1 VSLSSFSF
9 VFSVNAE
16 LQELIQE
23 INGFLEVTKLFMDV
37 SDLLVA
43 LSLLILVF
51 RSLRRIKALL
61 EVPEG
66 FIIIKVILELSGDD
80 LVHSDQLSRDFFF
93 NFLQVT
99 ITSFISGSFQII
111 FSVRIDV
118 EIPSPIKALA
128 SPSTY
133 LDSMLISR
141 HFL

>member
-1 VSLSSFSF
+1 MSLSSFSF

-66 FIIIKVILELSGDD
+66 FIIIKVILELSGND

-118 EIPSPIKALA
+118 EYLFLA
-128 SPSTY
+128 
-133 LDSMLISR
+133 DSKP
-141 HFL
+141 H

>member
-1 VSLSSFSF
+1 MSLSSFSF

-16 LQELIQE
+16 LQELVQE

-80 LVHSDQLSRDFFF
+80 LVHSDQLSWDFFF

-118 EIPSPIKALA
+118 E
-128 SPSTY
+128 Y
-133 LDSMLISR
+133 LFFADSKP
-141 HFL
+141 H

>member
-1 VSLSSFSF
+1 MSLSSFCF

-66 FIIIKVILELSGDD
+66 FIIIKVILELSGND

-118 EIPSPIKALA
+118 EYLFLA
-128 SPSTY
+128 
-133 LDSMLISR
+133 DSKP
-141 HFL
+141 H

>member
-1 VSLSSFSF
+1 MSLSSFSF

-118 EIPSPIKALA
+118 E
-128 SPSTY
+128 Y
-133 LDSMLISR
+133 LFFADSKP
-141 HFL
+141 H

>member
-1 VSLSSFSF
+1 MSLSSFSF

-111 FSVRIDV
+111 FSVRINV
-118 EIPSPIKALA
+118 E
-128 SPSTY
+128 Y
-133 LDSMLISR
+133 LFFADSKP
-141 HFL
+141 H

>member
-1 VSLSSFSF
+1 MSLSSFCF

-118 EIPSPIKALA
+118 EYLFLA
-128 SPSTY
+128 
-133 LDSMLISR
+133 DSKP
-141 HFL
+141 H

>member
-16 LQELIQE
+16 LQELVQE

-118 EIPSPIKALA
+118 E
-128 SPSTY
+128 Y
-133 LDSMLISR
+133 LFFADSKP
-141 HFL
+141 H

>member
-51 RSLRRIKALL
+51 WSLRRIKALL

-118 EIPSPIKALA
+118 E
-128 SPSTY
+128 Y
-133 LDSMLISR
+133 LFFADSKP
-141 HFL
+141 H

>member
-1 VSLSSFSF
+1 MSLSSFSF

-66 FIIIKVILELSGDD
+66 FIIIKVILELSGND

-118 EIPSPIKALA
+118 E
-128 SPSTY
+128 Y
-133 LDSMLISR
+133 LFFADSKP
-141 HFL
+141 H

>member
-1 VSLSSFSF
+1 
-9 VFSVNAE
+9 
-16 LQELIQE
+16 
-23 INGFLEVTKLFMDV
+23 MDV

-118 EIPSPIKALA
+118 E
-128 SPSTY
+128 Y
-133 LDSMLISR
+133 LFFADSKP
-141 HFL
+141 H

>member
-1 VSLSSFSF
+1 MSLSSFSF

-118 EIPSPIKALA
+118 EYLFLA
-128 SPSTY
+128 
-133 LDSMLISR
+133 DSKP
-141 HFL
+141 H

>member
-1 VSLSSFSF
+1 MSLSSFCF

-118 EIPSPIKALA
+118 E
-128 SPSTY
+128 Y
-133 LDSMLISR
+133 LFFADSKP
-141 HFL
+141 H

>member
-118 EIPSPIKALA
+118 E
-128 SPSTY
+128 Y
-133 LDSMLISR
+133 LFFADSKP
-141 HFL
+141 H